1 MRGQL
6 GGLVTSMAQI
16 LRSLPRVPLVDDFI
30 DEKTGKLNRNRSNI
44 GSGGIS
50 PSLEILT
57 LQVRKRFGVN
67 FTASST
73 LSLYQQGLATVSSSS
88 SREGSDDS
96 HHHFVDPLK
105 MTAVAALEMIR
116 FMTHYFPAMA
126 LMHEA
131 LRSPA
136 WPCAL
141 RLCLSHFTASSG
153 AYDRTIHAILT
164 AAGVASSS
172 SSHRSPQ
179 HQAAMEALR
188 SQDLHRHPSRHATAS
203 ILPADAR
210 GQLQATVKALDVLY
224 LEGFFHDYQG
234 EKVGGYGTGCASH

>member
-1 MRGQL
+1 
-6 GGLVTSMAQI
+6 
-16 LRSLPRVPLVDDFI
+16 
-30 DEKTGKLNRNRSNI
+30 
-44 GSGGIS
+44 
-50 PSLEILT
+50 
-57 LQVRKRFGVN
+57 
-67 FTASST
+67 
-73 LSLYQQGLATVSSSS
+73 
-88 SREGSDDS
+88 
-96 HHHFVDPLK
+96 

-188 SQDLHRHPSRHATAS
+188 SHDLHRHPSRHATAS